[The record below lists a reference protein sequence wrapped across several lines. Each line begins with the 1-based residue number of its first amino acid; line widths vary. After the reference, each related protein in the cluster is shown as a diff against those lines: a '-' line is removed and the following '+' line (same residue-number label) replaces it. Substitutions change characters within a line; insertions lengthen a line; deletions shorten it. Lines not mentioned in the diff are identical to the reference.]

1 MGKELKVEQRKLG
14 TQGLIVSAQG
24 LGCMG
29 MSHAYGMPDDPESIA
44 TLFEAIEQG
53 INFFDTAEIYG
64 PYENE
69 KLIGRAFKEVFQ
81 TRRDQVIVATKFG
94 CNLVDGKPVGVNS
107 RPENVKQVC
116 DASLQRLGIDHID
129 LYYQHRVDPGVPIED
144 TVGAMADLVAAG
156 KVRYLGLSEAG
167 VSSIRRANAVHPISA
182 LQSEYS
188 LWERNVEDEIL
199 PTIRELGIGFVP
211 YSPLGRGFLTGAIKS
226 VNDLVENDWRRA
238 NNPRFSEENLDRNQV
253 IVAAIQQIAAKKGAT
268 PGQIALAWVM
278 AQGEDVV
285 PIPGTKRRAY
295 LRENVAAAN
304 IELTTE
310 DLAWLDEKIP
320 AAAGA
325 RYTEGGMRLLDR

>member
-1 MGKELKVEQRKLG
+1 MEQRKLG
-14 TQGLIVSAQG
+14 TQGLMVSAQG

-29 MSHAYGMPDDPESIA
+29 MSHAYGTPDDVESIA
-44 TLFEAIEQG
+44 TLFEALDLG

-69 KLIGRAFKEVFQ
+69 KLIGRAFQELFQ
-81 TRRDQVIVATKFG
+81 TRRDQVIIATKFG
-94 CNLVDGKPVGVNS
+94 FNIVDGKPVGVDS
-107 RPENVKQVC
+107 RPENVNKVC
-116 DASLQRLGIDHID
+116 DESLARLGLDYID
-129 LYYQHRVDPGVPIED
+129 LYYQHRVDPNVPIED
-144 TVGAMADLVAAG
+144 TVGAMAELVVAG

-167 VSSIRRANAVHPISA
+167 ANNIRRAHAVYPITA

-226 VNDLVENDWRRA
+226 VEDLAENDWRRA

-253 IVAAIQQIAAKKGAT
+253 IVDSIKEIATKKNAT

-278 AQGEDVV
+278 AQGEDVA
-285 PIPGTKRRAY
+285 PIPGTKRRRY
-295 LRENVAAAN
+295 LRENAAASN
-304 IELTTE
+304 IELTTQ
-310 DLAWLDEKIP
+310 DLAWLEEKLP

>member
-1 MGKELKVEQRKLG
+1 MEQRKLG
-14 TQGLIVSAQG
+14 TQGLTVSAQG

-29 MSHAYGMPDDPESIA
+29 MSHAYGTPDDAESIA
-44 TLFEAIEQG
+44 TLFEALDLG

-64 PYENE
+64 PFENE

-81 TRRDQVIVATKFG
+81 TRREQVFIATKFG
-94 CNLVDGKPVGVNS
+94 FNIVDGKPVGVNS
-107 RPENVKQVC
+107 HPENVKKVC
-116 DASLQRLGIDHID
+116 DESLQRLGLDDID
-129 LYYQHRVDPGVPIED
+129 LFYQHRVDPNVPIED
-144 TVGAMADLVAAG
+144 TVGVMADLVKAG

-167 VSSIRRANAVHPISA
+167 VSTIRRAHAVHPISA

-188 LWERNVEDEIL
+188 LWERNIEDEIL
-199 PTIRELGIGFVP
+199 PTLRELGIGLVP

-238 NNPRFSEENLDRNQV
+238 NNPRFAQENLDRNQA
-253 IVAAIQQIAAKKGAT
+253 IVEAIQQIAAKKNAT
-268 PGQIALAWVM
+268 PGQIALAWVI

-295 LRENVAAAN
+295 LRENAAASD
-304 IELTTE
+304 IKLTME
-310 DLAWLDEKIP
+310 DLAWLAEKIP
-320 AAAGA
+320 TAIGA

>member
-1 MGKELKVEQRKLG
+1 MEQRKLG

-29 MSHAYGMPDDPESIA
+29 MSHAYGTPDDPESIV
-44 TLFEAIEQG
+44 TLFEAIELG

-81 TRRDQVIVATKFG
+81 TRRDQVVIATKFG
-94 CNLVDGKPVGVNS
+94 FNIVDGKPVGVNS

-285 PIPGTKRRAY
+285 PIPGTKRRTY

-310 DLAWLDEKIP
+310 DLAWLEEKIP